1 MQVHVEEISP
11 VKKRVNIEVP
21 VEQVDAEI
29 EKVYA
34 GIQKRAKLQGFRPG
48 KAPMQLIKRT
58 YSDTMRDEVMH
69 RILEQTLFKTL
80 DEHKIAP
87 VESPT
92 IESDIIEQGAP
103 FKYSA
108 VVEIMPEILLNEY
121 TGLTAKKEAYS
132 PNQDSV
138 EGELRRMQ
146 ENMAQLVP
154 LADDAVAENGHTVS
168 ADYTFTV
175 AGFPEEDSSVE
186 DAEFEVGAKQVGA
199 KQFLPGFEEQ
209 LVGMKSGETKEIIVI
224 LPEGHKNPGV
234 VGKEGVFRVTLKEIK
249 CKELPELDDEFAR
262 QFGEYESIEQLRAK
276 MAEYHEKHEA
286 DRIQNELKERIIQ
299 ALIEKNPLDVPESMV
314 KRQLDHMLENLKNR
328 LQSQRMSIEMMGLDE
343 SGFRDRFR
351 NEAADKVRGGLLLM
365 ALAEKEKIT
374 VTDEDLAKRYER
386 IAAGNPEMLGRIKEY
401 YEANHKAKDSIVAEI
416 KEDKAID
423 FLLKSAVITEVDT
436 SDLKQEKA

>member
-1 MQVHVEEISP
+1 
-11 VKKRVNIEVP
+11 
-21 VEQVDAEI
+21 
-29 EKVYA
+29 
-34 GIQKRAKLQGFRPG
+34 
-48 KAPMQLIKRT
+48 
-58 YSDTMRDEVMH
+58 
-69 RILEQTLFKTL
+69 
-80 DEHKIAP
+80 
-87 VESPT
+87 
-92 IESDIIEQGAP
+92 
-103 FKYSA
+103 
-108 VVEIMPEILLNEY
+108 
-121 TGLTAKKEAYS
+121 
-132 PNQDSV
+132 
-138 EGELRRMQ
+138 
-146 ENMAQLVP
+146 
-154 LADDAVAENGHTVS
+154 
-168 ADYTFTV
+168 
-175 AGFPEEDSSVE
+175 
-186 DAEFEVGAKQVGA
+186 
-199 KQFLPGFEEQ
+199 
-209 LVGMKSGETKEIIVI
+209 
-224 LPEGHKNPGV
+224 
-234 VGKEGVFRVTLKEIK
+234 
-249 CKELPELDDEFAR
+249 
-262 QFGEYESIEQLRAK
+262 